1 MVIGHVLPEK
11 NESLLEAYEK
21 CRSSADAKTCCD
33 YALHVGVTWWGPR
46 VWHPSTV
53 PLMIRSD
60 FLIHIL
66 KSTHSWDVVFFIL
79 VRNVKL
85 CTCHCEMFIL
95 PAGAGRDGE
104 AGERGRSQLL
114 PDVHGL

>member
-1 MVIGHVLPEK
+1 MGTQGMAPLNSPSHDQIGFFNSYNKVH
-11 NESLLEAYEK
+11 
-21 CRSSADAKTCCD
+21 T
-33 YALHVGVTWWGPR
+33 
-46 VWHPSTV
+46 
-53 PLMIRSD
+53 
-60 FLIHIL
+60 FLGC
-66 KSTHSWDVVFFIL
+66 VFFIL